1 MFFCVTAGGGWA
13 AEADL
18 IGNHPLIAQQ
28 RQQEISEVLVT
39 TILMIIAYEKDWQSS
54 FELIAQHRQ

>member
-39 TILMIIAYEKDWQSS
+39 TILMIIA
-54 FELIAQHRQ
+54 